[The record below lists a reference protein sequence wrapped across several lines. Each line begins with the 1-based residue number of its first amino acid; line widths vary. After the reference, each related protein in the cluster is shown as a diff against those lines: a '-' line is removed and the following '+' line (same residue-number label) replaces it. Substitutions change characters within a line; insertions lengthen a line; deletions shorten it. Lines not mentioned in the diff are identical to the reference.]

1 MFSPEVLAIDAP
13 AVAER
18 ITRAIESQVR
28 GTLRRRGVVVGLSGG
43 VDSSVVAALCTRAL
57 GPGRVLGLFMPERDS
72 SDDSLRLGQLLAAHL
87 GIDTILENI
96 GPILAAAGCYQ
107 RQIEAIRQV
116 FPEYGEGWKC
126 KLTLPSILDSDRLN
140 VFQLT
145 VESPGES
152 TAESTADAPGE
163 TPTTMTSRMPPAAYL
178 QLVAATNFKQRVR
191 KNIEYYHA
199 DRLMHAVAGTPN
211 RLEYDQGF
219 FVKNGDG
226 SADFKPIA
234 HLYKTQ
240 VYQLATYL
248 GLPEEIRTRPP
259 TTDTFSMA
267 QTQEEFYFSLP
278 YHEMDLCLHAHNH
291 GVPAAEVAPA
301 LGLTAAQVERVYRDI
316 EAKRRTTQYLHLAPL
331 FVDKVSEISPVP
343 AETSASPA
351 HRA

>member
-13 AVAER
+13 AVTEQ

-57 GPGRVLGLFMPERDS
+57 GPNRVFGLFMPERDS

-87 GIDTILENI
+87 GIDTVIENI
-96 GPILAAAGCYQ
+96 GPILDAAGCYR

-116 FPEYGEGWKC
+116 FHEYGEGWKC
-126 KLTLPSILDSDRLN
+126 KLTLPSILDSDRFN

-145 VESPGES
+145 VESPGDE
-152 TAESTADAPGE
+152 PGGSRV
-163 TPTTMTSRMPPAAYL
+163 MTSRMPPAAYL
-178 QLVAATNFKQRVR
+178 QLVAATNFKQRIR
-191 KNIEYYHA
+191 KNMEYYHA

-240 VYQLATYL
+240 VYQLAAYL
-248 GLPEEIRTRPP
+248 GLPEEIRSRPP

-291 GVPAAEVAPA
+291 GVPAAEVASA
-301 LGLTAAQVERVYRDI
+301 IGLTAAQIERVYRDI

-331 FVDKVSEISPVP
+331 FVDKVSEVSFLPIEP
-343 AETSASPA
+343 SASPA
-351 HRA
+351 ARNA